1 MIKAYTFTL
10 LESFPKFEAKPPNSC
25 SFTHNRAKKNMTVL
39 RLLGFC
45 WEKKGDFSTKAPSPR
60 CQQALNHFRMLL
72 NRWIQL
78 RACEP
83 GKVQEDGSQ
92 DLIALVAPT
101 KLWCLNWKWNCA
113 PSRLCNHI
121 SARIMSRTSALAA
134 TRSAKLK
141 WLGAS
146 LSFLPKCSR
155 WSLKHCDLN
164 SQTTLFHNENKRFA
178 ELF

>member
-10 LESFPKFEAKPPNSC
+10 LESFLKFEAKPPNSC

-92 DLIALVAPT
+92 DLIALVAPHQIVVFELKM
-101 KLWCLNWKWNCA
+101 KLCPFA
-113 PSRLCNHI
+113 PLQPHLSAHNVSHLCTGRHQECETQMVGRFFI
-121 SARIMSRTSALAA
+121 LPAKMQQMVSRT
-134 TRSAKLK
+134 
-141 WLGAS
+141 
-146 LSFLPKCSR
+146 
-155 WSLKHCDLN
+155 
-164 SQTTLFHNENKRFA
+164 
-178 ELF
+178 